1 MSVEPIMVEPIEKS
15 RSTGY
20 LEADRDIVP
29 DQFEYVEPKKSAG
42 EYYITK

>member
-1 MSVEPIMVEPIEKS
+1 MSVEPIMVEPIKAW
-15 RSTGY
+15 
-20 LEADRDIVP
+20 EADGDIVP